1 MAIATVIEGRRDWR
15 ALCKLVSGEQDS
27 EKLHALLAEL
37 VQKLDEGNEPKA
49 GTLPGR
55 CSIPGSIPA
64 RS

>member
-1 MAIATVIEGRRDWR
+1 MAIATAIEDRRDWR
-15 ALCKLVSGEQDS
+15 ALCKLVSGEQNS

-37 VQKLDEGNEPKA
+37 VQKLDEVNEPKV

-55 CSIPGSIPA
+55 CAIPA

>member
-1 MAIATVIEGRRDWR
+1 MAIATTMEDRRDWR
-15 ALCKLVSGEQDS
+15 ALCKLVSVEQNS

-37 VQKLDEGNEPKA
+37 VQKLDEASEPRV

-55 CSIPGSIPA
+55 CSISGSIPA